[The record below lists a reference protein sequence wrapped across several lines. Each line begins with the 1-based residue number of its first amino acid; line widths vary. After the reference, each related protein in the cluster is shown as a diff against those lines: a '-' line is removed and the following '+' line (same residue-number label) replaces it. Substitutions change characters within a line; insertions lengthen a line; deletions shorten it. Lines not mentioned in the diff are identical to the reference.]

1 MTNPA
6 DLGVAVMAVVLD
18 VVDIALFLGAVA
30 AAPMAVPAWRPMAA
44 GLQLTH
50 ES

>member
-1 MTNPA
+1 MANTA
-6 DLGVAVMAVVLD
+6 ELGVALMAGVLD

-30 AAPMAVPAWRPMAA
+30 AAPMAVPAWRPMAV

-50 ES
+50 EP